1 VALPDFLI
9 KQVPKQKN
17 IRQIRALLEDSKLH
31 TVCESASCPNIG
43 ECFSKQTLTFMIL
56 GNVCTRNCVF
66 CGVPK
71 GQPMPLDPLEP
82 ERIAT
87 AVKKLGLNYAVI
99 TSVTRDDL
107 PDGGASQFAATIF
120 ECRISNIECRFEILI
135 PDFQGNLDALKTVL
149 AAKPY
154 VLNHNIETVPSLYSK
169 IRPQANYQQS
179 LQLLKN
185 SKKINKNIYTKSGFM
200 VGLGEDKGE
209 ILAVLEDL
217 RDVQCEIV
225 TIGQYLAPSKAH
237 LKPVRYVTPQEFAEL
252 QQFGESLGFKK
263 VFSGPFVRSSYH
275 AGEIVKCTN
284 QKD

>member
-1 VALPDFLI
+1 
-9 KQVPKQKN
+9 
-17 IRQIRALLEDSKLH
+17 
-31 TVCESASCPNIG
+31 
-43 ECFSKQTLTFMIL
+43 
-56 GNVCTRNCVF
+56 
-66 CGVPK
+66 
-71 GQPMPLDPLEP
+71 
-82 ERIAT
+82 
-87 AVKKLGLNYAVI
+87 
-99 TSVTRDDL
+99 
-107 PDGGASQFAATIF
+107 
-120 ECRISNIECRFEILI
+120 
-135 PDFQGNLDALKTVL
+135 
-149 AAKPY
+149 
-154 VLNHNIETVPSLYSK
+154 
-169 IRPQANYQQS
+169 
-179 LQLLKN
+179 
-185 SKKINKNIYTKSGFM
+185 M